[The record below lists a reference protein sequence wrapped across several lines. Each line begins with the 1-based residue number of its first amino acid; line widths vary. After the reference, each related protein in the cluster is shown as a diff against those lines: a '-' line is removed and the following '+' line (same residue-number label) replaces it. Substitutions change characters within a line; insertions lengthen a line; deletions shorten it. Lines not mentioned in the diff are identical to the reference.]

1 LWAECPR
8 HTVIFKPRRD
18 MKKRDVVSAAHYV
31 ARRYGVH
38 GVLPM

>member
-1 LWAECPR
+1 
-8 HTVIFKPRRD
+8 